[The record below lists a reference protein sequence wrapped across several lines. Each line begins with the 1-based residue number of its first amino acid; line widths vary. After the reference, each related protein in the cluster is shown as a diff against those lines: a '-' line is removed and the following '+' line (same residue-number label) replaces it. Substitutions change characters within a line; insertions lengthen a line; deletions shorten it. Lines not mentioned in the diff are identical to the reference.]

1 MTPPPQQVLFL
12 CTGNSARSILAE
24 ALAHHAGL
32 AAESAGSRPTGAVHP
47 QALALLA
54 QEGLPT
60 EGLRSKRWDEFA
72 GRNFD
77 LVVTVCDS
85 AAQDAEAEACPVW
98 SGAGRRLHWSLPDPA
113 AADDVETA
121 FRKTHAEL
129 VRRIAQL
136 LQSEP

>member
-1 MTPPPQQVLFL
+1 MTAPLGRVLFL

-24 ALAHHAGL
+24 ALARHAGF
-32 AAESAGSRPTGAVHP
+32 AAESAGSRPADAVHP
-47 QALALLA
+47 QALTLLA
-54 QEGLPT
+54 REGLPT
-60 EGLRSKRWDEFA
+60 KGLRSKSWDEFA
-72 GRNFD
+72 EGDFD

-85 AAQDAEAEACPVW
+85 AARDAQAEACPAW
-98 SGAGRRLHWSLPDPA
+98 SRAGRRLHWSLPDPA
-113 AADDVETA
+113 AADDVGTA